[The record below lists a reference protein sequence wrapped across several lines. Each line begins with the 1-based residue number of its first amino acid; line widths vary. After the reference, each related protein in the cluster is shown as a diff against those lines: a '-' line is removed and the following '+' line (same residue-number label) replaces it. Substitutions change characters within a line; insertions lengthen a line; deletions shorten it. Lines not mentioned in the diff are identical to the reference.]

1 MDDLTILG
9 SLSRAVTMN
18 ASKELIKFTD
28 GSNYGL
34 TSSGSR
40 LLSSPACWSN

>member
-28 GSNYGL
+28 GSNYRTDFVLGA
-34 TSSGSR
+34 G
-40 LLSSPACWSN
+40 C